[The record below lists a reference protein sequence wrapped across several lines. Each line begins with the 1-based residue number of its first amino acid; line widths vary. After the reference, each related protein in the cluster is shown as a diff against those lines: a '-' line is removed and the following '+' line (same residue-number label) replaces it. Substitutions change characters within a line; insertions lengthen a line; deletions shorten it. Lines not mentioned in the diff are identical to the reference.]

1 MFWNI
6 EFVDEFDAEFDQLPP
21 VVQDKLL
28 ARLEV
33 LGRVGPALGRPY
45 VDTLNGSRHK
55 HMKELR
61 FDAAGGVWRVAFSF
75 DPDSTAIVLVAGDK
89 TGAKEK
95 RFYKELIGIADA
107 RYAAHL
113 LKKGRNDGP
122 KSE

>member
-1 MFWNI
+1 MPWNI
-6 EFVDEFDAEFDQLPP
+6 EFADEFDAEFDELPL
-21 VVQDKLL
+21 VAQDKLL

-33 LGRVGPALGRPY
+33 LGRVGPGLGRPY

-61 FDAAGGVWRVAFSF
+61 FDAAGKVWRVAFAF

-89 TGAKEK
+89 TGAKKK

-113 LKKGRNDGP
+113 FKKARNNGP